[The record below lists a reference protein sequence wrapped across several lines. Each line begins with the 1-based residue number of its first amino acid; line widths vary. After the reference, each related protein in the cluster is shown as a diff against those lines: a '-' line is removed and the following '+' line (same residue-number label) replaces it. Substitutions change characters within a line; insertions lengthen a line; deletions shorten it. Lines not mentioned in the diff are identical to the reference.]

1 MHRDL
6 AHVVRIRFKS
16 PVTGKKVGLFS
27 RDVPVAGISFPD
39 ALENATAFIAG
50 CDRSLLLE
58 RDPGNRHDPNAIRVI
73 GRWRGA
79 SGSEHQMQIGWV
91 PKDIAARISSE
102 VESAPIYGVLTALFK
117 PDEGRNPGIRFGI
130 WV

>member
-1 MHRDL
+1 LRCDRE
-6 AHVVRIRFKS
+6 HVIRIRFNL
-16 PVTGKKVGLFS
+16 PVSGKPIRLFA
-27 RDVPVAGISFPD
+27 RDVPVAGISFPEV
-39 ALENATAFIAG
+39 LENAKAFIAG

-73 GRWRGA
+73 GRWHGA
-79 SGSEHQMQIGWV
+79 AGSMCEMQIGWV
-91 PKDIAARISSE
+91 PRDIAARIADRAE
-102 VESAPIYGVLTALFK
+102 CAPIYGTLTTLFK